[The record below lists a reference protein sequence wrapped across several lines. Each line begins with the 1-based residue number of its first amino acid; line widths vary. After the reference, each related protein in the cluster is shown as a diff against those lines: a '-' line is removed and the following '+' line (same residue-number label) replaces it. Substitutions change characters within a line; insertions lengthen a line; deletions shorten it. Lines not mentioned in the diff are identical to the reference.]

1 MNKYY
6 RLVWNCALGMLVPVP
21 EDLPGLSFGGRRRS
35 RRERK
40 LAWLAAAVSTTCL
53 YPLPTLAQPVGGQT
67 IAGQATIQQSD
78 ATTTITQT
86 SQKAIINWQSFGI
99 AANQSV
105 NFKQPASSSVILN
118 RVLGSD
124 SSQIYGQLNAN
135 GQVFLVNPNG
145 VLFAPGAQVN
155 VGGLVASTK
164 NITDQNFLS
173 GNYKF
178 SGSSSASVVNRGTI
192 RAPPG
197 GYVAF
202 IGGTI
207 DNEGTISTPGGTV
220 ALGAGGSVEMTLAG
234 NALVH
239 FAVSS
244 SALNAEIKNGGAI
257 LAPNGAVILTVQAMN
272 ALLRTV
278 VNNTGVIQA
287 DGVAQNGGV
296 IELTGGSSGTVSV
309 SGTVDASAPNGTGG
323 QITVTGQQ
331 VVVQN
336 EAKIIAT
343 GSVGGGTIAVGG
355 GLHGGGNI
363 PQAVNTTVKTGAVLN
378 ASATQ
383 NGNGGQ
389 ISVWSDLSNPAS
401 TTDAYGTFLSMG
413 GSAGGNGGMIETSG
427 RLLNVTGATV
437 NTSAPRGGMGTW
449 LLDPYNVTV
458 SSNGST
464 ATTGINTAASSN
476 SIISASSIV
485 NALATTSVTIETA
498 GTSGP
503 QNGDITVNAPI
514 NWSAATALTLNAA
527 GNININA
534 AITEGSSSSAA
545 GVLFEYGQS
554 SAAGAGA
561 SLNI

>member
-1 MNKYY
+1 
-6 RLVWNCALGMLVPVP
+6 MLVPVP
-21 EDLPGLSFGGRRRS
+21 EDLPGISFGGRRRS
-35 RRERK
+35 RRERR
-40 LAWLAAAVSTTCL
+40 LSLLAAVVGTTCL

-67 IAGQATIQQSD
+67 VAGQATIQQSG

-86 SQKAIINWQSFGI
+86 SQKAIINWQSFDI
-99 AANQSV
+99 AADQTV
-105 NFKQPASSSVILN
+105 KFDQPGSSSVALN
-118 RVLGSD
+118 RVLGSN
-124 SSQIYGQLNAN
+124 SSQIYGHLNAN

-145 VLFAPGAQVN
+145 VYFAPGAQVN

-178 SGSSSASVVNRGTI
+178 SGPSTASVVNRGTI

-207 DNEGTISTPGGTV
+207 NNEGTISAPGGTV

-244 SALNAEIKNGGAI
+244 SELNAEIKNGGAI
-257 LAPNGAVILTVQAMN
+257 LAPNGAVILTAQAKN

-287 DGVAQNGGV
+287 EGVAQNGGV

-323 QITVTGQQ
+323 QVTITGQQ
-331 VVVQN
+331 VVVQSGTQ
-336 EAKIIAT
+336 ITAT
-343 GSVGGGTIAVGG
+343 GSVGGGAIAVGG
-355 GLHGGGNI
+355 GLHGGGSI
-363 PQAVNTTVKTGAVLN
+363 PQAVNTTVKSSAVLN

-389 ISVWSDLSNPAS
+389 ISVWSDVGNSAS
-401 TTDAYGTFLSMG
+401 STEAYGTFLAMG
-413 GSAGGNGGMIETSG
+413 GPVGGSGGIIETSG
-427 RLLNVTGATV
+427 HLLSVTGAIV
-437 NTSAPRGGMGTW
+437 NTSAARGSMGTW
-449 LLDPYNVTV
+449 LLDPYNVTI
-458 SSNGST
+458 SDLTGSFCT
-464 ATTGINTAASSN
+464 KRFDRN
-476 SIISASSIV
+476 
-485 NALATTSVTIETA
+485 
-498 GTSGP
+498 
-503 QNGDITVNAPI
+503 
-514 NWSAATALTLNAA
+514 
-527 GNININA
+527 
-534 AITEGSSSSAA
+534 
-545 GVLFEYGQS
+545 
-554 SAAGAGA
+554 
-561 SLNI
+561 